1 MTAMPS
7 STSGQNERSAWIKPL
22 LIGIIALL
30 AVGLIAIYTWQRVRA
45 DINRN
50 TILSSGTIET
60 DDIEIGSR
68 LGGRVDKVLVE
79 EGAMVEPGQPI
90 IALEPYTIPAQALQV
105 EGQLAQ
111 AESQLELL
119 ANGPRKQE
127 LNQAWHVYQSAQAQ
141 ANLIAQ
147 GPRQEDIAQAEANY
161 KQANADYEQAQTRFK
176 RYEQLYQNHVIS
188 QQEYDSTQ
196 TSLTVAKERANAA
209 RQQLLELQR
218 GSRPMD
224 IVRAQSQAKAQLNQ
238 YQLLKAGT
246 RPEQISGQLA
256 AVKALEGK
264 LQELETTSNEL
275 TIKSPCRCEVN
286 ALSIEAG
293 HIVLP
298 NQTVATLV
306 NVDKLWVRV
315 YIGEERHGLVHPG
328 DTVEITV
335 DAYPNE
341 VFKGRVIQVSSKA
354 EFTPRNVQTQETRHI
369 LVFGV
374 KVAIEDPSHR
384 LRPGMPADVRFD
396 VRQRV
401 AKNKQ

>member
-7 STSGQNERSAWIKPL
+7 STAGQNERSKWIKPV

-30 AVGLIAIYTWQRVRA
+30 TVGLIAIYTWQRIRA

-68 LGGRVDKVLVE
+68 LGGRVQKVLVE
-79 EGAMVEPGQPI
+79 EGAMVQPGQALI
-90 IALEPYTIPAQALQV
+90 QLEPYTIPAQAIQV

-119 ANGPRKQE
+119 ANGPRSQE
-127 LNQAWHVYQSAQAQ
+127 LSQAWNVYRSAQAQ

-147 GPRQEDIAQAEANY
+147 GPRQEDIAQAQANY
-161 KQANADYEQAQTRFK
+161 NQANADYEQAQTRFN
-176 RYEQLYQNHVIS
+176 RYEKLYQNHVIS

-196 TSLTVAKERANAA
+196 TALTVAKERANAA
-209 RQQLLELQR
+209 RQQWLELKR

-224 IVRAQSQAKAQLNQ
+224 IARAQSQAKAQLSQ

-275 TIKSPCRCEVN
+275 TIKSPCQCEVN
-286 ALSIEAG
+286 ALNVDPG
-293 HIVLP
+293 HIILP

-306 NVDKLWVRV
+306 NVNNLWVRV

-328 DTVEITV
+328 DVVDITV

-341 VFKGRVIQVSSKA
+341 VFKGRVLQVASKA

-374 KVAIEDPSHR
+374 KVSIEDPSHH
-384 LRPGMPADVRFD
+384 LRPGMPADVKFD
-396 VRQRV
+396 VRQRL
-401 AKNKQ
+401 AKFK